1 MPFAAM
7 APIDRKAGF
16 WRDGGAGRQRL
27 RVRGWTGCDTVTGRT
42 CGLTVVAD
50 TALTARFRDAAAPS
64 VSSVSPASG
73 VQRGTITLSAGAS
86 DNSGSVSRVE
96 FRVRGV
102 LVATDTSAPFS
113 TSFDT
118 ASIFD
123 GAAAIRAT
131 AFDATGNSS
140 FSESG

>member
-1 MPFAAM
+1 M